1 MLQMNGVAGMG
12 IAGKIAL
19 ALTLAATLHGCA
31 ALVVGGAAAG
41 GGYYAVKDK
50 RSSAEKS
57 GDAAITSAINRKY
70 VNDALVSAFD
80 INIATYRG
88 VVTLNGT
95 VRTQAAA
102 SRAVELA
109 RSTGNVKRVVSHI
122 GVQP

>member
-1 MLQMNGVAGMG
+1 MEGVAGMG
-12 IAGKIAL
+12 IARTVAVAL
-19 ALTLAATLHGCA
+19 LLAGMLHGCA

-50 RSSAEKS
+50 RSATEKT

-70 VNDALVSAFD
+70 VNDGLVSAFD

-95 VRTQAAA
+95 VKTQAAA

-109 RSTGNVKRVVSHI
+109 RSTSNVKRVVSHI